1 MSHYIFEGNAYK
13 YILTD
18 VHVASRLKVSRALG
32 NKNQVSLHLYWK
44 YLFKYAK
51 SWLFYNW
58 SEFNCELT
66 KLIEKY
72 NADVRRRTTKYSHTH
87 TTLVKLFNKD
97 MTIKKLCELM
107 DAQELL
113 DPAKITT
120 SWVKNLNSTVSKVNS
135 AKPHYYY

>member
-1 MSHYIFEGNAYK
+1 M
-13 YILTD
+13 
-18 VHVASRLKVSRALG
+18 
-32 NKNQVSLHLYWK
+32 
-44 YLFKYAK
+44 
-51 SWLFYNW
+51 
-58 SEFNCELT
+58 T

-113 DPAKITT
+113 DPAKITAR
-120 SWVKNLNSTVSKVNS
+120 WVKNLNSTVSKVNS